1 MCNFSKGTSL
11 VYLVFLLFAYS
22 CDGGSGA
29 YRANELSE
37 GSIENVGVRS
47 EKLVV
52 SSEGTSE
59 TLALEVARSSGVEEV
74 EGRSLGGPSPLSPP
88 REGKDAVVSTFV
100 GEIGVKE
107 GALDNTGERIEEY
120 LAVTGLGAGYAWC
133 AAFVSWGFAEHSI
146 AAPKSAWSPDWFPDS
161 AVVYTRGVQDSFV
174 GGPADVIGVWFSSKN
189 RIAHVGVIEDVSDS
203 YVMTIEGNTNDA
215 GGREGDRVMRKK
227 RFKRQIYSVSSWV
240 GDRF

>member
-1 MCNFSKGTSL
+1 
-11 VYLVFLLFAYS
+11 
-22 CDGGSGA
+22 
-29 YRANELSE
+29 LSE
-37 GSIENVGVRS
+37 GSIENVEVRS
-47 EKLVV
+47 EELVV
-52 SSEGTSE
+52 SSEGTSGTLAPVE
-59 TLALEVARSSGVEEV
+59 TLALE
-74 EGRSLGGPSPLSPP
+74 

-227 RFKRQIYSVSSWV
+227 RFKRQIYSVSSWF